1 MNLSELFGVSQLGL
15 FCLAVLLLNATPGPD
30 TVYIVG
36 RSLAQGRQAG
46 IVSAAGISD
55 GCCVHAVASA
65 LGLSAL
71 LSASATAFMLVK
83 LVGGG
88 YLIYLGLCLLLRN
101 VGDRPTRVSARI
113 VKTRPLPTIFLQAFL
128 TNLMNPKV
136 ILFFVSFFPQFVIP
150 GISHQTFALL
160 LLGAI
165 FVVMSSCWNC
175 GMAIIAGMLVGQH
188 RSDSAFQKWLERIV
202 GGAFVALG
210 VRLLRA
216 QH

>member
-46 IVSAAGISD
+46 IVSAAGISA